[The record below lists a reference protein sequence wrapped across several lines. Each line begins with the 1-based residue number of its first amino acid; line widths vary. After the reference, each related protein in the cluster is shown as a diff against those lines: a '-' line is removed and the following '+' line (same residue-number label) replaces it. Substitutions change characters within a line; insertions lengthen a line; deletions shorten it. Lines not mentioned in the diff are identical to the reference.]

1 MQVRRQTLWFFGG
14 KKSDSLQWTDGA
26 LGAYQHVAC
35 SMTNQLHSGWH
46 SKLESLLAQN
56 NMATLHLWPCPKNG
70 WKRKTL
76 CYLTNKKS
84 LSEGKRRYICNLK
97 DKDLQGCDHKV
108 NSHCTGVPQI
118 QQNVRQ
124 KWSRQK
130 VQTKMRNFRIVR
142 VNKTLGG
149 LLRKFDY

>member
-1 MQVRRQTLWFFGG
+1 MQVRRQSLWFFGG

-26 LGAYQHVAC
+26 LGAYQHVAWPINYIVGGIASLKVSWPKITWPPC
-35 SMTNQLHSGWH
+35 IFGPVPKMGEKERLCAIWPTKNHS
-46 SKLESLLAQN
+46 
-56 NMATLHLWPCPKNG
+56 
-70 WKRKTL
+70 
-76 CYLTNKKS
+76 
-84 LSEGKRRYICNLK
+84 SEGKRRYICNLK

-118 QQNVRQ
+118 QQNVSQ